1 MSDQATAQKI
11 EQLNKLLSDIR
22 NWRIVT
28 AVASLA
34 IITMF
39 LYVLH
44 DSASRLFN
52 EGPAHDEFVSELGIG
67 LTRDVGPQVVSITTQ
82 TLRELAPRV
91 KAEVLQLQL
100 RTPEIAN
107 SLQTELQLFQVNVP
121 ARAEKVLH
129 NTIGKMIK
137 EREATIRSLYADIS
151 PEKTD
156 RAVNVLVAEGQRRAG
171 NITAI
176 VVAPYEETLQKI
188 VADLSTIRETEA
200 VTSSGKTASED
211 LTALLNRLLEQEL
224 AAVRPAVVA
233 AAEKAIQVTEAK

>member
-1 MSDQATAQKI
+1 MSDHTTNQKI

-22 NWRIVT
+22 NWRIAT
-28 AVASLA
+28 AVASLV
-34 IITMF
+34 IVSMF

-52 EGPAHDEFVSELGIG
+52 EGPAHDEFVAELGSG
-67 LTRDVGPQVVSITTQ
+67 LAREVGPQVVDITTQ

-91 KAEVLQLQL
+91 KAEVMQLQL
-100 RTPEIAN
+100 RTPEIGK
-107 SLQTELQLFQVNVP
+107 SLQAELELFQANVP

-151 PEKTD
+151 PEKSE

-176 VVAPYEETLQKI
+176 VVAPYEETLHKI

-200 VTSSGKTASED
+200 VASSGKPASED
-211 LTALLNRLLEQEL
+211 MAALLNRLLEQEL
-224 AAVRPAVVA
+224 AALRPAVVA
-233 AAEKAIQVTEAK
+233 TAEKAIQVTEAK